1 MGAAQLARKEHCP
14 SDAHGDLV
22 ETVRLSQQSGERR
35 NLVRALTALGQIER
49 DQGRGDAVRP
59 LYDQP

>member
-1 MGAAQLARKEHCP
+1 MGAAQLARKVHR
-14 SDAHGDLV
+14 DLV
-22 ETVRLSQQSGERR
+22 EAVRLSQQSGERR